1 MTIDIAWMITTD
13 VMTRRTV
20 LTGAMKTIA
29 VNFSPFLF
37 FFYCTNN
44 ATRLGGVRIYLKAGI
59 IRAIYFNLAILAS
72 DVRLFR

>member
-1 MTIDIAWMITTD
+1 MDD
-13 VMTRRTV
+13 HDRCDDKEDCFDGSDEDHCSK
-20 LTGAMKTIA
+20 L
-29 VNFSPFLF
+29 FPFLF